1 LKFLLPAVD
10 TRPRNTGFCY
20 VLLFFFSDL
29 NCRRNRSS
37 EESNEPVKWGSVALR
52 CTRCVFIEEKKK
64 KKKKK
69 EKERKKPRWR
79 ERGGRSGGE
88 GGAYSTT

>member
-1 LKFLLPAVD
+1 M
-10 TRPRNTGFCY
+10 
-20 VLLFFFSDL
+20 
-29 NCRRNRSS
+29 
-37 EESNEPVKWGSVALR
+37 KWGSVALR

-69 EKERKKPRWR
+69 GKKRKKPRWR
-79 ERGGRSGGE
+79 ERGEDWRE